1 MKFSIKQRA
10 KANALCFNG
19 VKSMKKNK
27 KFHYA
32 WWIMIASA
40 AIYAASVGIIVS
52 CAGLLYRAVAED
64 FNVGVSE
71 ISLYTSL
78 MYLTVTI
85 LLPFAGKVLN
95 KFDIRYILTI
105 SGLINALAFGLMGTY
120 NSVIPFY
127 FSGIALGI
135 GSTFLIYGTI
145 PLLINNWFKAK
156 AGTSLGFAM
165 AFMGIGGAIFAQI
178 TGNLIESIGWRST
191 YMILGVSVALLILP
205 FSIFVIRA
213 KPEQLNMK
221 AYGEDESESSETAST
236 TTTVEKGITKK
247 AALKTPAF
255 YCVLLFTGL
264 FGLASTVGFHV
275 PNFIQSVG
283 FTAAMAAI
291 GVSCVTIGQTAG
303 KFLLGAVNDKFG
315 IKIALGVGIGSGV
328 IGVLALL
335 FSDSFGIYM
344 LYLGAL
350 LFGIGFSGSTLL
362 PPVVIREVFGGRD
375 YASIY
380 TTIMSA
386 STLGVAIGTTLFSFI
401 FDSTGSYYTVFIT
414 VIIIFIIV
422 ISSSL
427 FSLRWKKVLNV

>member
-1 MKFSIKQRA
+1 
-10 KANALCFNG
+10 
-19 VKSMKKNK
+19 MKKQGK
-27 KFHYA
+27 IHYA
-32 WWIMIASA
+32 WWIMVASA

-64 FNVGVSE
+64 LNVGVSE

-105 SGLINALAFGLMGTY
+105 AGIINALAFGLMGTY

-127 FSGIALGI
+127 ISGIALGI
-135 GSTFLIYGTI
+135 GSTFLIYGSI
-145 PLLINNWFKAK
+145 PLIMNNWFKVK
-156 AGTSLGFAM
+156 AGTSLGIAM

-178 TGNLIESIGWRST
+178 TGGLIESIGWRST
-191 YMILGVSVALLILP
+191 YMVLGIAVAILILP
-205 FSIFVIRA
+205 FSIFVIRS
-213 KPEQLNMK
+213 KPEELNMT
-221 AYGEDESESSETAST
+221 AYGEDEVAANAPASSKMLETGVLKS
-236 TTTVEKGITKK
+236 
-247 AALKTPAF
+247 AALKSPAF
-255 YCVLLFTGL
+255 YLVLVFTGL
-264 FGLASTVGFHV
+264 FGLASTVSFHV
-275 PNFIQSVG
+275 PNFVQSVG
-283 FTAAMAAI
+283 FTAAMAAT
-291 GVSCVTIGQTAG
+291 GVTCVTIGQTGG
-303 KFLLGAVNDKFG
+303 KFMLGAINDKFG
-315 IKIALGVGIGSGV
+315 IKSALFVGIGGGMLGV
-328 IGVLALL
+328 VALL
-335 FSDSFGIYM
+335 ISDSFGIGM
-344 LYLGAL
+344 LYAGAL

-386 STLGVAIGTTLFSFI
+386 STLGVAVGTTLFSYI

-414 VIIIFIIV
+414 VIILFIIV

-427 FSLRWKKVLNV
+427 ISLNWKKKLNV

>member
-1 MKFSIKQRA
+1 
-10 KANALCFNG
+10 
-19 VKSMKKNK
+19 MKKQGK
-27 KFHYA
+27 IHYA
-32 WWIMIASA
+32 WWIMVASA

-64 FNVGVSE
+64 LNVGVSE

-105 SGLINALAFGLMGTY
+105 AGIINALAFGLMGTY

-127 FSGIALGI
+127 ISGIALGI
-135 GSTFLIYGTI
+135 GSTFLIYGSI
-145 PLLINNWFKAK
+145 PLIMNNWFKVK
-156 AGTSLGFAM
+156 AGTSLGIAM

-178 TGNLIESIGWRST
+178 TGGLIESIGWRST
-191 YMILGVSVALLILP
+191 YMVLGIAVAILILP
-205 FSIFVIRA
+205 FSIFVIRS
-213 KPEQLNMK
+213 KPEELNMT
-221 AYGEDESESSETAST
+221 AYGEDEVAANAPASSKLLETGVLKS
-236 TTTVEKGITKK
+236 
-247 AALKTPAF
+247 AALKSPAF
-255 YCVLLFTGL
+255 YLVLVFTGL
-264 FGLASTVGFHV
+264 FGLASTVSFHV
-275 PNFIQSVG
+275 PNFVQSVG
-283 FTAAMAAI
+283 FTAAMAAT
-291 GVSCVTIGQTAG
+291 GVTCVTIGQTGG
-303 KFLLGAVNDKFG
+303 KFMLGAINDKFG
-315 IKIALGVGIGSGV
+315 IKSALFVGIGGGMLGV
-328 IGVLALL
+328 VALL
-335 FSDSFGIYM
+335 ISDSFGIGI
-344 LYLGAL
+344 LYAGAL

-386 STLGVAIGTTLFSFI
+386 STLGVAVGTTLFSYI

-414 VIIIFIIV
+414 VIILFIIV

-427 FSLRWKKVLNV
+427 ISLNWKKKLNV